1 MAHITITYHQNDATE
16 AEVMLRSLQT
26 RFTIK
31 EVPSK
36 QCLQE
41 IPGLVSRS
49 FNGSP
54 EMLSK
59 ANLEPLLQNAPVWI
73 KCGVKTIDEP
83 LDIQFK
89 KSDTYA
95 LNKFSCG
102 YFATNMNYMW
112 SKGIQNIHS
121 LQWKADITKAIISI
135 TANNNDKTLEMK
147 LASECLDKYF
157 VVVTNSGEMCI
168 ILPIIATPRCY
179 TALHNC
185 QQRYS
190 RRLDF
195 GKIDESCLADTSALC
210 LHFSNKKS
218 LEKCKLFLIH
228 VLKLDMHLGSVVIK
242 KMSNQAPA
250 YNYEIFNFWSCY
262 TFQKL
267 LTLGYRIKQKIT
279 CDIFSKIHQISNISN
294 NEQYPNHQCYRK
306 LIAIYHRAKRNRFFD
321 IRREF
326 DNIPPVVPGIVMD
339 KYVYVPRIYL
349 TPYTVYPL
357 PIKPMRGNR
366 VLRQKQH
373 FGPDEHFC
381 RVIIRD
387 VDLGQPQKDFMEE
400 QEQWIKNLITGETK
414 IMVGHRQYQFLLCS
428 NSQLRDRSFWF
439 HAAYNDCEA
448 HNIRQ
453 WMGDF
458 SKEKCVGSYIA
469 RMALSLT
476 GTTETITLLPSQ
488 IECVADISDRKHRKF
503 TDGVGKISP
512 EALRQVF
519 LAYNPEIIEDDYMPC
534 VIQAR
539 LNGIKGIFVLAPD
552 LADRGI
558 LVQYRPSQE
567 KFTATNNV
575 LEVVKHSSSSMA
587 FLNRQVI
594 VLLENMGV
602 PKEIFLKLQNKTR
615 LNISMSLLA
624 NKSAQR
630 TLEQNV
636 RSYDWERMRKSG
648 LNLTKEP
655 FARSLLLMLAQ
666 ERLRK
671 LKEKSHAQIPLS
683 DGRMLFGTVDETNSL
698 KYGQVFIQLRNLDG
712 QRQIIRDRQ
721 ILVTKNPAHF
731 PGDIRILQAVDR
743 PALHHLWECIV
754 FPAEGE
760 RPHPNEISGSDLD
773 GDEYWVCW
781 NEDLVQCATQQH
793 AAANFDAA
801 EKSKHEGEITISV
814 ISDFLHKYLTCDALG
829 PLSNLHLACST
840 LHGVNHQDSLQL
852 AGNIS
857 QVVDF
862 PKTGVLPENLKSIR
876 IRQYPDFMEN
886 KHKESF
892 VSDKSL
898 GHMYR
903 QVKEVWTKHS
913 QKLETMEG
921 QQIPTDAVL
930 LIEGR
935 GAYIIEAKTEY
946 EFYSKRIDLIL
957 STYNLKNEYELIT
970 GCHSC
975 PAEERQNNDSAE
987 TASLEFRELLREMR
1001 TRFAS
1006 NRLTHSEKLCK
1017 ASAWYHVAYE
1027 EGTNLSFAWIMDGL
1041 MSDIVKHKQIPQE
1054 DHQAWKQIGQKVV
1067 NLGYGDSI
1075 DLYASRKNI
1084 NIEECAGL
1092 SKAEQIGC
1100 KFLKVIDG
1108 INSHGN
1114 APQRVH
1120 DLLITLHE
1128 IALDTA

>member
-1 MAHITITYHQNDATE
+1 MTYITITHHQQDAADVE
-16 AEVMLRSLQT
+16 IVLRSLQT
-26 RFTIK
+26 SFTIK

-41 IPGLVSRS
+41 ISGLVSRS
-49 FNGSP
+49 FNGFP
-54 EMLSK
+54 EMLSN
-59 ANLEPLLQNAPVWI
+59 AIPERFQNVPVWI
-73 KCGVKTIDEP
+73 KCGVKTIDKP
-83 LDIQFK
+83 LDIQFTK
-89 KSDTYA
+89 NETYA

-112 SKGIQNIHS
+112 SKRIQNSSS
-121 LQWKADITKAIISI
+121 LQWRADIKKSSISI
-135 TANNNDKTLEMK
+135 TVNNNNEKLEMK
-147 LASECLDKYF
+147 LASEYLDKYF
-157 VVVTNSGEMCI
+157 VVAVNNGETCI
-168 ILPIIATPRCY
+168 ILPTTATPRCY
-179 TALHNC
+179 TIPCNR
-185 QQRYS
+185 QQRFS
-190 RRLDF
+190 RRFDF
-195 GKIDESCLADTSALC
+195 GEIDGSCLADTSALC
-210 LHFSNKKS
+210 LHFSDEK
-218 LEKCKLFLIH
+218 LFEKCKLFLRH
-228 VLKLDMHLGSVVIK
+228 VLKLDMHLGSVAIK
-242 KMSNQAPA
+242 TMSNQASE
-250 YNYEIFNFWSCY
+250 YNCEKLNFWSY
-262 TFQKL
+262 YAFQML

-279 CDIFSKIHQISNISN
+279 CDMLYKIYEMSKTSD
-294 NEQYPNHQCYRK
+294 NEQYPNHRCYRK

-321 IRREF
+321 IKREF
-326 DNIPPVVPGIVMD
+326 DNIPPVVPGIIMD
-339 KYVYVPRIYL
+339 KYVYVPRVYL
-349 TPYTVYPL
+349 TPYTIYPL

-366 VLRQKQH
+366 VLRQKQC
-373 FGPDEHFC
+373 FGPGEHFC

-387 VDLGQPQKDFMEE
+387 VDLGQPQKDFMDK
-400 QEQWIKNLITGETK
+400 QEQWIRNLITGATK
-414 IMVGHRQYQFLLCS
+414 ITVSRRQYQFLLCS

-439 HAAYNDCEA
+439 HAAYNGCEA

-476 GTTETITLLPSQ
+476 GTTETITLLPNQ
-488 IECVADISDRKHRKF
+488 IECIADISDRKHRKF

-512 EALRQVF
+512 EALKQVF

-602 PKEIFLKLQNKTR
+602 PKEIFLKLQNKMR

-655 FARSLLLMLAQ
+655 FARSLLLMLAR
-666 ERLRK
+666 EKLRK

-731 PGDIRILQAVDR
+731 PGDIRLLQAVDR
-743 PALHHLWECIV
+743 PALNHLQECIV

-781 NEDLVQCATQQH
+781 NEDLVQYATRQH

-801 EKSKHEGEITISV
+801 EKSKHVGEITISV
-814 ISDFLHKYLTCDALG
+814 ISEFLHKYLTCDALG
-829 PLSNLHLACST
+829 PLSNQHLACST
-840 LHGVNHQDSLQL
+840 LYGVNHQYSLQL

-862 PKTGVLPENLKSIR
+862 PKTGVLPENLESIR
-876 IRQYPDFMEN
+876 IDQYPDFMEN
-886 KHKESF
+886 KHKQSF
-892 VSDKSL
+892 VSDTSL

-903 QVKEVWTKHS
+903 QVKEVWTKHL
-913 QKLETMEG
+913 QKLESMEE
-921 QQIPTDAVL
+921 QQVPIDTVL
-930 LIEGR
+930 LIEGHD
-935 GAYIIEAKTEY
+935 AYIPEARKEY
-946 EFYSKRIDLIL
+946 EYYSTRIDLIV
-957 STYNLKNEYELIT
+957 STYDLKNEYELIT

-975 PAEERQNNDSAE
+975 PVEEQRNNDSVE

-1001 TRFAS
+1001 TRFAF
-1006 NRLTHSEKLCK
+1006 NRLSHPEKLSK
-1017 ASAWYHVAYE
+1017 ASAWYRVAYE
-1027 EGTNLSFAWIMDGL
+1027 EGTFLSFAWIMDGL
-1041 MSDIVKHKQIPQE
+1041 MSDIVQYQQIPQE
-1054 DHQAWKQIGQKVV
+1054 DHQAWKQIGQKVAS
-1067 NLGYGDSI
+1067 LGYGDAI
-1075 DLYASRKNI
+1075 NQCDLPKNI
-1084 NIEECAGL
+1084 STEECAGL
-1092 SKAEQIGC
+1092 SKMEQIGC

-1108 INSHGN
+1108 VNSHGN
-1114 APQRVH
+1114 APQFVH
-1120 DLLITLHE
+1120 DLLIALHE